1 MEQQPVLI
9 ILAGGKGSRL
19 GEIGAVVPKSLFP
32 VFDEPLLFR
41 QIRQSLKADFQKIY
55 ISTRKE
61 YIEQFGQGINNFFPN
76 DKDKIAVVENAA
88 HDKGVLYA
96 LLNLVQIT
104 GVSEALISLGD
115 IYFLENPFL
124 NFKQSSLTGVKVFA
138 MRPQDKRDL
147 SLGGIVFNQRN
158 KTPLSPYITV
168 NWLPK
173 FIQQSQFIAF
183 TFCKFSILRRIVFA
197 DES

>member
-1 MEQQPVLI
+1 MEHQPVLI

-19 GEIGAVVPKSLFP
+19 GAIGAVVLKSLFP

-61 YIEQFGQGINNFFPN
+61 YIEQFRQGINNFFPN
-76 DKDKIAVVENAA
+76 DKNKIIIVENAA

-124 NFKQSSLTGVKVFA
+124 NFKQSSLAEVKVFA

-158 KTPLSPYITV
+158 KLLKIEKKALKENV
-168 NWLPK
+168 QGLKWL
-173 FIQQSQFIAF
+173 
-183 TFCKFSILRRIVFA
+183 VFFL
-197 DES
+197 